1 MLRTYSRGVRNCK
14 NSRHEGTKL
23 LRKVSKNKYI
33 GTFFRIVKL
42 FDICEYTAESSAE
55 KDTCGQEHLI
65 HSRMSA
71 PVPEL
76 GTWMLMGAG
85 LARDTRLWVETEQA
99 NSEFHYSSTGKRQQQ
114 RCHVFCPSRSSW
126 LVLRWSPAC
135 VGLATCRPLL
145 RPIT

>member
-55 KDTCGQEHLI
+55 KDTCGQDHLTHVQGVRLNHTI
-65 HSRMSA
+65 F
-71 PVPEL
+71 
-76 GTWMLMGAG
+76 TW
-85 LARDTRLWVETEQA
+85 EE
-99 NSEFHYSSTGKRQQQ
+99 S
-114 RCHVFCPSRSSW
+114 
-126 LVLRWSPAC
+126 
-135 VGLATCRPLL
+135 PLL
-145 RPIT
+145 